1 MSPLPRLKARSEA
14 RSRARG
20 SRPVDDSFR
29 ALLRLGD
36 PIVVLV
42 AAASYAPPQGAALD
56 VLRALLVAS
65 LLVYTPAPLAKLT
78 DRPLLSR
85 ALSGL
90 ALAGLP
96 ASAPGW
102 LLTLLAATFAFAR
115 SRAALH
121 RWAIVA
127 CALPVAMGA
136 LLLQLCPSLASLV
149 LAPAATL
156 FSLTAALFLQR
167 RAARAGVR
175 PGALHPPPPGE
186 GARRIAEGWPL
197 GLALS
202 ALALLLF
209 SRGTRIVELITA
221 PPEPPAQ
228 QARARSAPK
237 PEDEPSEEERRA
249 ERRANA
255 PRRNDDGF
263 DPTIG
268 FGGGVFAYSNEEVL
282 RLRPLG
288 KGPAPTAVYLRG
300 VVLDSFGPD
309 GAAPSSR
316 RAPPI
321 WTDEGDG
328 VADGWTRLT
337 DGPVDPNL
345 RFAVDSRR
353 LDLDGGTWSPLFA
366 AEPLAGIELPEVA
379 YDPDQ
384 GLFLPQAADER
395 VRYSFDQVPH
405 DWSRRRL
412 ANAALRHPSPQNVQL
427 PGAGDLP
434 PGLDGFLE
442 AALPAPRGGLD
453 TVLSIVG
460 YLRTNFTYERLETG
474 FEGLAALGPFLEEQR
489 GFCTHF
495 STLATLALRA
505 RGLPARVVTGF
516 VAHEWDADNAEFIVR
531 DRNAHAWIEVHFEG
545 VGWVAFDPTPAQE
558 GRPELAGGLTYD
570 RPAQELRDALRS
582 WLGGDPDGSLAGVL
596 DAGARAGWAWA
607 VAHVAWVLAAL
618 LLAWAAVLGLRR
630 RGSRLE
636 RSSQRGSAPQDPP
649 PSGAVRRILRALERA
664 GHRRVRGQTLLQLA
678 RSAAARNPEL
688 ACAEDAAQLHYAERF
703 GSAAPQDPR
712 LDSALRSLE
721 EAAEAER
728 HSAPTPP
735 A

>member
-1 MSPLPRLKARSEA
+1 MNPQVRSKAR
-14 RSRARG
+14 G
-20 SRPVDDSFR
+20 FRPVDDSFGP
-29 ALLRLGD
+29 LLGLGD
-36 PIVVLV
+36 PLVVLI
-42 AAASYAPPQGAALD
+42 ASASYAPPQGSALD
-56 VLRALLVAS
+56 VLRALVVAS
-65 LLVYTPAPLAKLT
+65 LLVYAPARLAKLSG
-78 DRPLLSR
+78 RPRLSR
-85 ALSGL
+85 ALSWI

-96 ASAPGW
+96 ASPPGW
-102 LLTLLAATFAFAR
+102 LLTLLAATYALAR

-156 FSLTAALFLQR
+156 FSLTAGLFLQR

-175 PGALHPPPPGE
+175 PGALHKPPPGE

-197 GLALS
+197 GFALS

-209 SRGTRIVELITA
+209 SRGTRIVERVTA
-221 PPEPPAQ
+221 PPAAPAQ
-228 QARARSAPK
+228 QAPARTGTT
-237 PEDEPSEEERRA
+237 PEDRLA
-249 ERRANA
+249 ERERGSEGKGNA
-255 PRRNDDGF
+255 LRRNDDGF

-288 KGPAPTAVYLRG
+288 KGPPPSAVYLRG

-309 GAAPSSR
+309 GAMPSSR
-316 RAPPI
+316 RAPRI

-328 VADGWTRLT
+328 VADGWTRFA
-337 DGPVDPNL
+337 DNPVDQGL

-353 LDLDGGTWSPLFA
+353 LDLDAGAWSPLFA

-384 GLFLPQAADER
+384 GLFLPQTADER
-395 VRYSFDQVPH
+395 VRYRFDQIPH

-412 ANAALRHPSPQNVQL
+412 DNAALRHPSPQNVQL
-427 PGAGDLP
+427 PGAEDLP

-442 AALPAPRGGLD
+442 SALPSPRDGLD

-460 YLRTNFTYERLETG
+460 HLRTNFTYERLETG
-474 FEGLAALGPFLEEQR
+474 FEGLAALGPFLEERR

-495 STLATLALRA
+495 STLATLALRS

-558 GRPELAGGLTYD
+558 GRPELAGGLTFD
-570 RPAQELRDALRS
+570 RPAQELRDALHS

-596 DAGARAGWAWA
+596 DAGARAGWAW
-607 VAHVAWVLAAL
+607 VLAHVPWVLAAL
-618 LLAWAAVLGLRR
+618 LLAWAAVIGLRR
-630 RGSRLE
+630 GGSRAE
-636 RSSQRGSAPQDPP
+636 RRAGPRDAAEHTPT
-649 PSGAVRRILRALERA
+649 SGAVRRILRALERA

-678 RSAAARNPEL
+678 RSASSSNPQL
-688 ACAEDAAQLHYAERF
+688 ACAEEAARLHYAERF
-703 GSAAPQDPR
+703 GNAARNPR

-721 EAAEAER
+721 EVVGTE
-728 HSAPTPP
+728 
-735 A
+735 